1 MFANA
6 VKNQW
11 TVTENGMKARVSSA
25 SACVDLF
32 YKGGSSRGQDIV
44 PAFAAALASNEDL
57 AMRIALWIRD
67 ARGGAGERETFRN
80 ILRYLD
86 KTNVDLAIALMDR
99 VPELGR
105 WDDILVVESPRA
117 WDYAV
122 SMIRTA
128 LFRTSHT
135 ALCAKWMPRKG
146 PIAVKLTKSLA
157 LSPKAYRKL
166 IVEHTRV
173 VETQMCNKQWSEI
186 NYEHVPSVAASR
198 YRKAFHRNDGERYR
212 EYIGNLVSGSAKVN
226 ASVVFPHDV
235 IKNLI
240 DGMSWQLS
248 EDERNFIVAQ
258 WDSLPNYISNNSVLP
273 MVDVSGSMS
282 SVAISPVLTALHVAV
297 SLGLYASDK
306 NKGVFKD
313 LFLTFSNNPTLQKLE
328 GNVARKIEQ
337 LTSADWEMNTNIEA
351 AFKLILTTA
360 VDGNVPQ
367 EHMPKY
373 LLILSDMQFDEAIG
387 YRGQGYLTQA
397 RSCSVFNP
405 SAMELIKQMYK
416 TAGYAVPK
424 IIFWNLDDR
433 GASSNTPVS
442 YNETGAALVSGYS
455 PAILKSILSGKL
467 EDFTP
472 ETVMLETVSS
482 ERYRWK

>member
-1 MFANA
+1 
-6 VKNQW
+6 
-11 TVTENGMKARVSSA
+11 
-25 SACVDLF
+25 
-32 YKGGSSRGQDIV
+32 
-44 PAFAAALASNEDL
+44 
-57 AMRIALWIRD
+57 
-67 ARGGAGERETFRN
+67 
-80 ILRYLD
+80 
-86 KTNVDLAIALMDR
+86 
-99 VPELGR
+99 
-105 WDDILVVESPRA
+105 
-117 WDYAV
+117 
-122 SMIRTA
+122 
-128 LFRTSHT
+128 
-135 ALCAKWMPRKG
+135 
-146 PIAVKLTKSLA
+146 
-157 LSPKAYRKL
+157 
-166 IVEHTRV
+166 
-173 VETQMCNKQWSEI
+173 
-186 NYEHVPSVAASR
+186 
-198 YRKAFHRNDGERYR
+198 
-212 EYIGNLVSGSAKVN
+212 LVSGSAKVN

-240 DGMSWQLS
+240 GGMSWQLS

-258 WDSLPNYISNNSVLP
+258 WDSLPNYIGNNSVLP
-273 MVDVSGSMS
+273 MVDVSGSMV

-337 LTSADWEMNTNIEA
+337 LTSAHWEMNTNIEA

-360 VDGNVPQ
+360 IDGNVPQ

-373 LLILSDMQFDEAIG
+373 LLILSDMQFDEATG

-397 RSCSVFNP
+397 RSRSVFNP

-424 IIFWNLDDR
+424 IIFWNLADR